1 MQRRSPKQSKPKKQR
16 SKFISFCV
24 WAIALL
30 LLFSLVFV
38 FYLFKTDILFDY
50 TKYDAKALHMYQSV
64 SVASVIEQVENE
76 ETQLPDPNSTQ
87 APGQNPN
94 TGGTNPTPNGS
105 VPSLPTPSVP
115 TLPGPT
121 PSGPTPV
128 PTPSG
133 PTPPGPTLPPA
144 GEILTVNEVEKEVY
158 KYLRGLGYSDATT
171 AGIMGNIKKESG
183 MSTTIVNEYKKGKH
197 HTTSNIDECTTSCY
211 NTKNDAHGLC
221 QWLGGRKRALF
232 DLAISTNRAWYDLSL
247 QLDYMNSEIQ
257 TTVCKPSTILKNL
270 GGADETEYA
279 TYIFADQFERCE
291 GSVNCTSFETRNYIV
306 DFNERYKNAKDYLA
320 TIQAG
325 GFN

>member
-30 LLFSLVFV
+30 LLFSLVFI

-50 TKYDAKALHMYQSV
+50 TKYDAQALHMYQSV
-64 SVASVIEQVENE
+64 SVATVIEQVETE
-76 ETQLPDPNSTQ
+76 EQPTPDINDTP
-87 APGQNPN
+87 APGQNPVV
-94 TGGTNPTPNGS
+94 PN
-105 VPSLPTPSVP
+105 
-115 TLPGPT
+115 
-121 PSGPTPV
+121 

-158 KYLRGLGYSDATT
+158 KFLRSLGYSDATT
-171 AGIMGNIKKESG
+171 AGIMGNIKRESG

-197 HTTSNIDECTTSCY
+197 HTSSNIDECTTTCY
-211 NTKNDAHGLC
+211 NTKDDAHGLC
-221 QWLGGRKRALF
+221 QWLGDRKRALF
-232 DLAISTNRAWYDLSL
+232 DLALSRNMAWYDVSL
-247 QLDYMNSEIQ
+247 QLEYMYSEIQ

-270 GGADETEYA
+270 GSADETEYA

>member
-1 MQRRSPKQSKPKKQR
+1 MQRRSPKQFKPKKQR

-30 LLFSLVFV
+30 LLFSLIFI

-50 TKYDAKALHMYQSV
+50 TKYDAQALHMYQSV
-64 SVASVIEQVENE
+64 SVATVIEQVETE
-76 ETQLPDPNSTQ
+76 EQPTPDINNTPV
-87 APGQNPN
+87 PGQNPAGP
-94 TGGTNPTPNGS
+94 TTPN
-105 VPSLPTPSVP
+105 T
-115 TLPGPT
+115 
-121 PSGPTPV
+121 
-128 PTPSG
+128 

-158 KYLRGLGYSDATT
+158 KFLRSVGYSDATT

-197 HTTSNIDECTTSCY
+197 HTSSNIDECTTTCY
-211 NTKNDAHGLC
+211 NTKDDAHGLC
-221 QWLGGRKRALF
+221 QWLGDRKRALF
-232 DLAISTNRAWYDLSL
+232 DLALSKNMPWYDVSL
-247 QLDYMNSEIQ
+247 QLEYMYSEIQ

-270 GGADETEYA
+270 GSADETEYA

-306 DFNERYKNAKDYLA
+306 DFNDRYKNAKDYLA

>member
-30 LLFSLVFV
+30 LLFSLIFI

-50 TKYDAKALHMYQSV
+50 TKYDAQALHMYQSV
-64 SVASVIEQVENE
+64 SVATVIEQVETE
-76 ETQLPDPNSTQ
+76 EQPTPDVNNTA
-87 APGQNPN
+87 APGQNPA
-94 TGGTNPTPNGS
+94 GPN
-105 VPSLPTPSVP
+105 
-115 TLPGPT
+115 
-121 PSGPTPV
+121 

-158 KYLRGLGYSDATT
+158 KFLRSLGYSDATT

-197 HTTSNIDECTTSCY
+197 HTSSNIDECTTTCY
-211 NTKNDAHGLC
+211 NTKDDAHGLC
-221 QWLGGRKRALF
+221 QWLGDRKRALF
-232 DLAISTNRAWYDLSL
+232 DLAISKNMPWYDVSL
-247 QLDYMNSEIQ
+247 QLEYMYSEIQ
-257 TTVCKPSTILKNL
+257 TTVCKPSTILNNL
-270 GGADETEYA
+270 GSADETEYA

-306 DFNERYKNAKDYLA
+306 DFNDRYKNAKDYLA

>member
-30 LLFSLVFV
+30 LLFSLVFI

-50 TKYDAKALHMYQSV
+50 TKYDAQALHMYQSV
-64 SVASVIEQVENE
+64 SVATVIEQVETAE
-76 ETQLPDPNSTQ
+76 Q
-87 APGQNPN
+87 
-94 TGGTNPTPNGS
+94 PTPDINN
-105 VPSLPTPSVP
+105 
-115 TLPGPT
+115 
-121 PSGPTPV
+121 
-128 PTPSG
+128 
-133 PTPPGPTLPPA
+133 TPPGPTLPPA

-158 KYLRGLGYSDATT
+158 KYLRSLGYSDATT

-197 HTTSNIDECTTSCY
+197 HTPSNIDECTTTCY
-211 NTKNDAHGLC
+211 STKDDAHGLC
-221 QWLGGRKRALF
+221 QWLGDRKRALF
-232 DLAISTNRAWYDLSL
+232 DLAISKNMAWYDISL
-247 QLDYMNSEIQ
+247 QLEYMYSEIQ
-257 TTVCKPSTILKNL
+257 TTVCKPSTILNNL
-270 GGADETEYA
+270 GSADETEYA

-291 GSVNCTSFETRNYIV
+291 GSVDCTSFETRNYIV
-306 DFNERYKNAKDYLA
+306 DFNERYKNSKDYLA

>member
-30 LLFSLVFV
+30 LLFSLVFI

-50 TKYDAKALHMYQSV
+50 TKYDAQALHMYQSV
-64 SVASVIEQVENE
+64 SVATVIEQVETE
-76 ETQLPDPNSTQ
+76 EQPTPDINNTP
-87 APGQNPN
+87 APGQNPA
-94 TGGTNPTPNGS
+94 GPNPTPS
-105 VPSLPTPSVP
+105 S
-115 TLPGPT
+115 
-121 PSGPTPV
+121 
-128 PTPSG
+128 

-158 KYLRGLGYSDATT
+158 KFLRSVGYSDATT

-183 MSTTIVNEYKKGKH
+183 MSTTIVNESKKGKH
-197 HTTSNIDECTTSCY
+197 HTPSNIDECTTTCY
-211 NTKNDAHGLC
+211 STKNDAHGLC
-221 QWLGGRKRALF
+221 QWLGDRKRALF
-232 DLAISTNRAWYDLSL
+232 DLALSRNMAWYDVSL
-247 QLDYMNSEIQ
+247 QLEYMYSEIQ
-257 TTVCKPSTILKNL
+257 TTVCKPSTILNNL
-270 GGADETEYA
+270 GSADETEYA

-306 DFNERYKNAKDYLA
+306 DFNDRYKNAKDYLA

>member
-1 MQRRSPKQSKPKKQR
+1 MQRRSPKQPKPKKQR

-30 LLFSLVFV
+30 LLFSLVFT

-50 TKYDAKALHMYQSV
+50 TKYDAQALHMYQSV
-64 SVASVIEQVENE
+64 SVATVIEQVETAE
-76 ETQLPDPNSTQ
+76 QPTPDINSTPG
-87 APGQNPN
+87 PGQ
-94 TGGTNPTPNGS
+94 T
-105 VPSLPTPSVP
+105 
-115 TLPGPT
+115 PT
-121 PSGPTPV
+121 PSGTSPSPSGTSPTPSGTSPTPGMPAPTPV

-158 KYLRGLGYSDATT
+158 KYLRSVGYSDATT

-197 HTTSNIDECTTSCY
+197 HTSSNIDECTTTCY
-211 NTKNDAHGLC
+211 NTKDDAHGLC
-221 QWLGGRKRALF
+221 QWLGDRKRALF
-232 DLAISTNRAWYDLSL
+232 DLALSKNMPWYDVSL
-247 QLDYMNSEIQ
+247 QLEYMYSEIQ

-270 GGADETEYA
+270 GSADETEYA

-306 DFNERYKNAKDYLA
+306 DFNVRYKNAKDYLA

>member
-30 LLFSLVFV
+30 LLFSLIFV

-50 TKYDAKALHMYQSV
+50 TKYDAQALHMYQSV
-64 SVASVIEQVENE
+64 SVATVIEQVETE
-76 ETQLPDPNSTQ
+76 EQTTPDINNTP
-87 APGQNPN
+87 APGQNP
-94 TGGTNPTPNGS
+94 TGPTPN
-105 VPSLPTPSVP
+105 T
-115 TLPGPT
+115 
-121 PSGPTPV
+121 
-128 PTPSG
+128 

-158 KYLRGLGYSDATT
+158 KFLRSLGYSDATT

-197 HTTSNIDECTTSCY
+197 HTSSNIDECTTTCY
-211 NTKNDAHGLC
+211 NTKDDAHGLC
-221 QWLGGRKRALF
+221 QWLGDRKRALF
-232 DLAISTNRAWYDLSL
+232 DLAISKNIPWYDVSL
-247 QLDYMNSEIQ
+247 QLEYMYSEIQ
-257 TTVCKPSTILKNL
+257 TTVCKPNTILKNL
-270 GGADETEYA
+270 GSADETEYA

>member
-30 LLFSLVFV
+30 LLFSLVFI

-50 TKYDAKALHMYQSV
+50 TKYDAQALHMYQSV
-64 SVASVIEQVENE
+64 SVATVIEQVETE
-76 ETQLPDPNSTQ
+76 EQPTPDINNTP
-87 APGQNPN
+87 APGQNPA
-94 TGGTNPTPNGS
+94 GPN
-105 VPSLPTPSVP
+105 PTPSV
-115 TLPGPT
+115 
-121 PSGPTPV
+121 
-128 PTPSG
+128 

-158 KYLRGLGYSDATT
+158 KFLRSVGYSDATT

-183 MSTTIVNEYKKGKH
+183 MSTAIVNEYKNGKH
-197 HTTSNIDECTTSCY
+197 HTSSNIDECTITCY
-211 NTKNDAHGLC
+211 NTKDDAHGLC
-221 QWLGGRKRALF
+221 QWLGDRKRALF
-232 DLAISTNRAWYDLSL
+232 DLAISKNMPWYDVSL
-247 QLDYMNSEIQ
+247 QLEYMYSEIQ
-257 TTVCKPSTILKNL
+257 TTVCKPSTILNNL
-270 GGADETEYA
+270 GSADETEYA

-306 DFNERYKNAKDYLA
+306 DFNDRYKNAKDYLA

>member
-30 LLFSLVFV
+30 LLFSLIFI

-50 TKYDAKALHMYQSV
+50 TKYDAQALHMYQSV
-64 SVASVIEQVENE
+64 SVATVIEQVETAE
-76 ETQLPDPNSTQ
+76 QPSVLTP
-87 APGQNPN
+87 PGQNPVV
-94 TGGTNPTPNGS
+94 PN
-105 VPSLPTPSVP
+105 PTPSV
-115 TLPGPT
+115 
-121 PSGPTPV
+121 
-128 PTPSG
+128 

-158 KYLRGLGYSDATT
+158 KFLRSVGYSDATT

-197 HTTSNIDECTTSCY
+197 HTSSNIDECTTTCY
-211 NTKNDAHGLC
+211 NTKDDAHGLC
-221 QWLGGRKRALF
+221 QWLGDRKRALF
-232 DLAISTNRAWYDLSL
+232 DLAISKNIPWYDVSL
-247 QLDYMNSEIQ
+247 QLEYMYSEIQ

-270 GGADETEYA
+270 GSADETEYA

-306 DFNERYKNAKDYLA
+306 DFNERYKNSKDYLA

>member
-50 TKYDAKALHMYQSV
+50 TKYDAQALHMYQSV
-64 SVASVIEQVENE
+64 SVTTVIEQVETE
-76 ETQLPDPNSTQ
+76 EQPTPDINNTP
-87 APGQNPN
+87 PGQNPAGPN
-94 TGGTNPTPNGS
+94 T
-105 VPSLPTPSVP
+105 
-115 TLPGPT
+115 
-121 PSGPTPV
+121 
-128 PTPSG
+128 TPSG

-158 KYLRGLGYSDATT
+158 KFLRSLGYSDATT

-183 MSTTIVNEYKKGKH
+183 MSTTIVNEYKKGKQ
-197 HTTSNIDECTTSCY
+197 HTSSNIDECTTTCY
-211 NTKNDAHGLC
+211 NTKDDAHGLC
-221 QWLGGRKRALF
+221 QWLGDRKRALF
-232 DLAISTNRAWYDLSL
+232 DLAISKNMPWYDVSL
-247 QLDYMNSEIQ
+247 QLEYMYSEIQ

-270 GGADETEYA
+270 GSADETEYA

-306 DFNERYKNAKDYLA
+306 DFNDRYKNAKDYLA

>member
-30 LLFSLVFV
+30 LLFSLVFI

-50 TKYDAKALHMYQSV
+50 TKYDAQALHMYQSV
-64 SVASVIEQVENE
+64 SVATVIEQVETE
-76 ETQLPDPNSTQ
+76 EQPTPDINNTP
-87 APGQNPN
+87 APGQNPA
-94 TGGTNPTPNGS
+94 GPN
-105 VPSLPTPSVP
+105 
-115 TLPGPT
+115 
-121 PSGPTPV
+121 

-158 KYLRGLGYSDATT
+158 KFLRGLGYSDATT

-197 HTTSNIDECTTSCY
+197 HTPSNIDECTTTCY
-211 NTKNDAHGLC
+211 NTKDDAHGLC
-221 QWLGGRKRALF
+221 QWLGDRKRALF
-232 DLAISTNRAWYDLSL
+232 DLAISKNMPWYDVSL
-247 QLDYMNSEIQ
+247 QLEYMYSEIQ

-270 GGADETEYA
+270 GSADETEYA

-306 DFNERYKNAKDYLA
+306 DFNDRYKNAKDYLA

>member
-50 TKYDAKALHMYQSV
+50 TKYDAQALHMYQSV
-64 SVASVIEQVENE
+64 SVANVIEQVENE
-76 ETQLPDPNSTQ
+76 EQQTPDPNSTQ
-87 APGQNPN
+87 SPGQNPN
-94 TGGTNPTPNGS
+94 PGVTNPTPSGS
-105 VPSLPTPSVP
+105 VPSVPTPSVP
-115 TLPGPT
+115 TPGPT
-121 PSGPTPV
+121 PSGPTPG

-183 MSTTIVNEYKKGKH
+183 MSTTLVNEYKKGKH
-197 HTTSNIDECTTSCY
+197 HTSSNIDECTTSCY
-211 NTKNDAHGLC
+211 NTKDDAHGLC

-247 QLDYMNSEIQ
+247 QLDYLNNELQ
-257 TTVCKPSTILKNL
+257 TTVCKPSTILNNL
-270 GGADETEYA
+270 GSADETEYA

-306 DFNERYKNAKDYLA
+306 DFNDRYKNAKDYLA

>member
-50 TKYDAKALHMYQSV
+50 TKYDAQALHMYQSV
-64 SVASVIEQVENE
+64 SVATVIEQVETE
-76 ETQLPDPNSTQ
+76 EQ
-87 APGQNPN
+87 
-94 TGGTNPTPNGS
+94 
-105 VPSLPTPSVP
+105 PSV
-115 TLPGPT
+115 L
-121 PSGPTPV
+121 
-128 PTPSG
+128 
-133 PTPPGPTLPPA
+133 TPPGPTLPPA

-158 KYLRGLGYSDATT
+158 KFLRSLGYSDATT

-197 HTTSNIDECTTSCY
+197 HTASNIDECTTTCY
-211 NTKNDAHGLC
+211 NTKDDAHGLC
-221 QWLGGRKRALF
+221 QWLGDRKRALF
-232 DLAISTNRAWYDLSL
+232 DLAISKNMPWYDVSL
-247 QLDYMNSEIQ
+247 QLEYMYSEIQ

-270 GGADETEYA
+270 GSADETEYA

-306 DFNERYKNAKDYLA
+306 DFNDRYKNAKDYLA

>member
-30 LLFSLVFV
+30 LLFSLIFI

-50 TKYDAKALHMYQSV
+50 TKYDAQALHMYQSV
-64 SVASVIEQVENE
+64 SVATVIEQVETAE
-76 ETQLPDPNSTQ
+76 QPSVLTP
-87 APGQNPN
+87 PGQNPVV
-94 TGGTNPTPNGS
+94 PN
-105 VPSLPTPSVP
+105 PTPSV
-115 TLPGPT
+115 
-121 PSGPTPV
+121 
-128 PTPSG
+128 

-158 KYLRGLGYSDATT
+158 KFLRSVGYSDATT

-197 HTTSNIDECTTSCY
+197 HTSSNIDECTTTCY
-211 NTKNDAHGLC
+211 NTKDDAHGLC
-221 QWLGGRKRALF
+221 QWLGDRKRALF
-232 DLAISTNRAWYDLSL
+232 DLAISKNIPWYDVSL
-247 QLDYMNSEIQ
+247 QLEYMYSEIQ

-270 GGADETEYA
+270 GSADETEYA

-291 GSVNCTSFETRNYIV
+291 GSVNCTSFETRNYIA

>member
-30 LLFSLVFV
+30 LLFSLIFI

-50 TKYDAKALHMYQSV
+50 TKYDAQALHMYQSV
-64 SVASVIEQVENE
+64 SVATVIEQVETAE
-76 ETQLPDPNSTQ
+76 QPTPDINNTP
-87 APGQNPN
+87 APGQNPA
-94 TGGTNPTPNGS
+94 
-105 VPSLPTPSVP
+105 
-115 TLPGPT
+115 GPT
-121 PSGPTPV
+121 

-158 KYLRGLGYSDATT
+158 KFLRSVGYSDATT

-183 MSTTIVNEYKKGKH
+183 MSTTIVNEYKNGKH
-197 HTTSNIDECTTSCY
+197 HTSSNIDECTITCY
-211 NTKNDAHGLC
+211 NTKDDAHGLC
-221 QWLGGRKRALF
+221 QWLGDRKRALF
-232 DLAISTNRAWYDLSL
+232 DLAISKNMPWYDVSL
-247 QLDYMNSEIQ
+247 QLEYMYSEIQ
-257 TTVCKPSTILKNL
+257 TTVCKPSTILNNL
-270 GGADETEYA
+270 GSADETEYA

-306 DFNERYKNAKDYLA
+306 DFNDRYKNAKDYLA

>member
-50 TKYDAKALHMYQSV
+50 TKYDAQALHMYQSV
-64 SVASVIEQVENE
+64 SVATVIEQVETE
-76 ETQLPDPNSTQ
+76 EQPTPDINNTPV
-87 APGQNPN
+87 PGQNPAGPN
-94 TGGTNPTPNGS
+94 TTPTTPN
-105 VPSLPTPSVP
+105 T
-115 TLPGPT
+115 
-121 PSGPTPV
+121 
-128 PTPSG
+128 

-158 KYLRGLGYSDATT
+158 KFLRSVGYSDATT

-197 HTTSNIDECTTSCY
+197 HTSSNIDECTTTCY
-211 NTKNDAHGLC
+211 NTKDDAHGLC
-221 QWLGGRKRALF
+221 QWLGDRKRALF
-232 DLAISTNRAWYDLSL
+232 GLAISKNMPWYDVSL
-247 QLDYMNSEIQ
+247 QLEYMYNEIQ

-270 GGADETEYA
+270 GSADETEYA

>member
-1 MQRRSPKQSKPKKQR
+1 MQRRSPKQPKPKKQR

-30 LLFSLVFV
+30 LLFSLVFT

-50 TKYDAKALHMYQSV
+50 TKYDAQALHMYQSV
-64 SVASVIEQVENE
+64 SVATVIEQVETAE
-76 ETQLPDPNSTQ
+76 QPTPDINSTPG
-87 APGQNPN
+87 PGQTP
-94 TGGTNPTPNGS
+94 TSSGTS
-105 VPSLPTPSVP
+105 PSPSG
-115 TLPGPT
+115 TSPT
-121 PSGPTPV
+121 PSGTSPTPGMPAPTPV

-158 KYLRGLGYSDATT
+158 KYLRSVGYSDATT

-197 HTTSNIDECTTSCY
+197 HTSSNIDECTTTCY
-211 NTKNDAHGLC
+211 NTKDDAHGLC
-221 QWLGGRKRALF
+221 QWLGDRKRALF
-232 DLAISTNRAWYDLSL
+232 DLALSKNMPWYDVSL
-247 QLDYMNSEIQ
+247 QLEYMYSEIQ

-270 GGADETEYA
+270 GSADETEYA

-306 DFNERYKNAKDYLA
+306 DFNVRYKNAKDYLA

>member
-30 LLFSLVFV
+30 LLFSLVFI

-50 TKYDAKALHMYQSV
+50 TKYDAQALHMYQSV
-64 SVASVIEQVENE
+64 SVATVIEQVETE
-76 ETQLPDPNSTQ
+76 EQPTPDINNTP
-87 APGQNPN
+87 APGQNPA
-94 TGGTNPTPNGS
+94 GPN
-105 VPSLPTPSVP
+105 
-115 TLPGPT
+115 
-121 PSGPTPV
+121 

-158 KYLRGLGYSDATT
+158 KFLRSLGYSDATT

-183 MSTTIVNEYKKGKH
+183 MSTTIVNEYKNGKH
-197 HTTSNIDECTTSCY
+197 HTSSNIDECTITCY
-211 NTKNDAHGLC
+211 NTKDDAHGLC
-221 QWLGGRKRALF
+221 QWLGDRKRALF
-232 DLAISTNRAWYDLSL
+232 DLAISKNMPWYDVSL
-247 QLDYMNSEIQ
+247 QLEYMYSEIQ

-270 GGADETEYA
+270 GSADETEYA

-306 DFNERYKNAKDYLA
+306 DFNDRYKNAKDYLA

>member
-50 TKYDAKALHMYQSV
+50 TKYDAQALHMYQSI
-64 SVASVIEQVENE
+64 SVATVIEQVETAE
-76 ETQLPDPNSTQ
+76 QPTPDINNTP
-87 APGQNPN
+87 APGQNPVV
-94 TGGTNPTPNGS
+94 PN
-105 VPSLPTPSVP
+105 PTPSV
-115 TLPGPT
+115 
-121 PSGPTPV
+121 
-128 PTPSG
+128 

-158 KYLRGLGYSDATT
+158 KFLRSLGYSDATT

-197 HTTSNIDECTTSCY
+197 HTPSNIDECTTTCY
-211 NTKNDAHGLC
+211 NTKDDAHGLC
-221 QWLGGRKRALF
+221 QWLGDRKRALF
-232 DLAISTNRAWYDLSL
+232 DLAISKNIPWYDVSL
-247 QLDYMNSEIQ
+247 QLEYMYSEIQ

-270 GGADETEYA
+270 GSADETEYA

>member
-50 TKYDAKALHMYQSV
+50 TKYDAQALHMYQSV
-64 SVASVIEQVENE
+64 SVDTVIEQVETE
-76 ETQLPDPNSTQ
+76 EQPTPDISNTP
-87 APGQNPN
+87 APGQNPA
-94 TGGTNPTPNGS
+94 GPN
-105 VPSLPTPSVP
+105 
-115 TLPGPT
+115 
-121 PSGPTPV
+121 

-158 KYLRGLGYSDATT
+158 KFLRGLGYSDATT

-197 HTTSNIDECTTSCY
+197 HTTSNIDECTITCY
-211 NTKNDAHGLC
+211 NTKDDAHGLC
-221 QWLGGRKRALF
+221 QWLGDRKRALF
-232 DLAISTNRAWYDLSL
+232 DLAISKNMPWYDVSL
-247 QLDYMNSEIQ
+247 QLEYMYSEIQ
-257 TTVCKPSTILKNL
+257 TTVCKPSTILNNL
-270 GGADETEYA
+270 GSADETEYA

-306 DFNERYKNAKDYLA
+306 DFNDRYKNAKDYLA

>member
-30 LLFSLVFV
+30 LLFSLVFT

-50 TKYDAKALHMYQSV
+50 TKYDAQALHMYQSV
-64 SVASVIEQVENE
+64 SVATVIEQVETAE
-76 ETQLPDPNSTQ
+76 QPTPDINNTPV
-87 APGQNPN
+87 PGQ
-94 TGGTNPTPNGS
+94 TPTPN
-105 VPSLPTPSVP
+105 T
-115 TLPGPT
+115 
-121 PSGPTPV
+121 
-128 PTPSG
+128 

-158 KYLRGLGYSDATT
+158 KFLRSAGYSDATT

-197 HTTSNIDECTTSCY
+197 HTPSNIDECTTTCY
-211 NTKNDAHGLC
+211 NTKDDTHGLC
-221 QWLGGRKRALF
+221 QWLGDRKRALF
-232 DLAISTNRAWYDLSL
+232 DLAISKNMPWYDVSL
-247 QLDYMNSEIQ
+247 QLEYMYSEIQ

-270 GGADETEYA
+270 GSADETEYA

-306 DFNERYKNAKDYLA
+306 DFNDRYKNAKDYLA

>member
-50 TKYDAKALHMYQSV
+50 TKYDAQSLHMYQSV
-64 SVASVIEQVENE
+64 SVATVIEQVETAE
-76 ETQLPDPNSTQ
+76 QPTPDINNTL
-87 APGQNPN
+87 APGQ
-94 TGGTNPTPNGS
+94 TP
-105 VPSLPTPSVP
+105 VPGQTPSV
-115 TLPGPT
+115 
-121 PSGPTPV
+121 
-128 PTPSG
+128 

-158 KYLRGLGYSDATT
+158 KFLRGLGYSDATT

-197 HTTSNIDECTTSCY
+197 HTSSNIDECTTTCY
-211 NTKNDAHGLC
+211 NTKDDAHGLC
-221 QWLGGRKRALF
+221 QWLGDRKRALF
-232 DLAISTNRAWYDLSL
+232 DLAISKNIPWYDVSL
-247 QLDYMNSEIQ
+247 QLEYMYSEIQ

-270 GGADETEYA
+270 GSADETEYA

>member
-30 LLFSLVFV
+30 LLFSLVFI

-50 TKYDAKALHMYQSV
+50 TKYDAQALHMYQSV
-64 SVASVIEQVENE
+64 SVATVIEQVETE
-76 ETQLPDPNSTQ
+76 EQPTPDINNTP
-87 APGQNPN
+87 APGQNPA
-94 TGGTNPTPNGS
+94 GPN
-105 VPSLPTPSVP
+105 
-115 TLPGPT
+115 
-121 PSGPTPV
+121 

-158 KYLRGLGYSDATT
+158 KFLRSLGYSDATT

-197 HTTSNIDECTTSCY
+197 HTPSNIDECTTTCY
-211 NTKNDAHGLC
+211 NTKDDAHGLC
-221 QWLGGRKRALF
+221 QWLGDRKRALF
-232 DLAISTNRAWYDLSL
+232 DLALSKNMPWYDVSL
-247 QLDYMNSEIQ
+247 QLEYMYNEIQ
-257 TTVCKPSTILKNL
+257 TTVCKPSTILNNL
-270 GGADETEYA
+270 GSADETEYA

-306 DFNERYKNAKDYLA
+306 DFNDRYKNAKDYLA

>member
-30 LLFSLVFV
+30 LLFSLIFI

-50 TKYDAKALHMYQSV
+50 TKYDAQALHMYQSV
-64 SVASVIEQVENE
+64 SVATVIEQVETAE
-76 ETQLPDPNSTQ
+76 QPTPDINNTP
-87 APGQNPN
+87 APGQNPA
-94 TGGTNPTPNGS
+94 GPN
-105 VPSLPTPSVP
+105 
-115 TLPGPT
+115 
-121 PSGPTPV
+121 

-158 KYLRGLGYSDATT
+158 KFLRSLGYSDATT

-183 MSTTIVNEYKKGKH
+183 MSTTIVNEYKNGKH
-197 HTTSNIDECTTSCY
+197 HTSSNIDECTTTCY
-211 NTKNDAHGLC
+211 NTKDDAHGLC
-221 QWLGGRKRALF
+221 QWLGDRKRALF
-232 DLAISTNRAWYDLSL
+232 DLAISKNIPWYDVSL
-247 QLDYMNSEIQ
+247 QLEYMYSEIQ

-270 GGADETEYA
+270 GSADETEYA

-306 DFNERYKNAKDYLA
+306 DFNDRYKNAKDYLA

>member
-30 LLFSLVFV
+30 LLFSLVFI

-50 TKYDAKALHMYQSV
+50 TKYDAQALHMYQSV
-64 SVASVIEQVENE
+64 SVATVIEQVETAE
-76 ETQLPDPNSTQ
+76 QPTPDISNTP
-87 APGQNPN
+87 APGQNPA
-94 TGGTNPTPNGS
+94 GPN
-105 VPSLPTPSVP
+105 PTPSV
-115 TLPGPT
+115 
-121 PSGPTPV
+121 
-128 PTPSG
+128 

-158 KYLRGLGYSDATT
+158 KFLRSLGYSDATT

-197 HTTSNIDECTTSCY
+197 HTPSNIDECTTTCY
-211 NTKNDAHGLC
+211 NTKDDAHGLC
-221 QWLGGRKRALF
+221 QWLGDRKRALF
-232 DLAISTNRAWYDLSL
+232 DLAISKNIPWYDVSL
-247 QLDYMNSEIQ
+247 QLEYMYSEIQ

-270 GGADETEYA
+270 GSADETEYA

-291 GSVNCTSFETRNYIV
+291 GSVNCTSFETRNYIA

>member
-30 LLFSLVFV
+30 LLFNLVFT

-50 TKYDAKALHMYQSV
+50 TKYDAQALHMYQSV
-64 SVASVIEQVENE
+64 SVATVIEQVETAE
-76 ETQLPDPNSTQ
+76 QPTPDINNTP
-87 APGQNPN
+87 APGQNTVVPN
-94 TGGTNPTPNGS
+94 
-105 VPSLPTPSVP
+105 PTPSV
-115 TLPGPT
+115 
-121 PSGPTPV
+121 
-128 PTPSG
+128 

-158 KYLRGLGYSDATT
+158 KFLRGLGYSDATT

-197 HTTSNIDECTTSCY
+197 HTPSNIDECTTTCY
-211 NTKNDAHGLC
+211 NTKDDAHGLC
-221 QWLGGRKRALF
+221 QWLGDRKRALF
-232 DLAISTNRAWYDLSL
+232 DLAISKNMSWYDVSL
-247 QLDYMNSEIQ
+247 QLEYMYSEIQ

-270 GGADETEYA
+270 GSADETEYA

-306 DFNERYKNAKDYLA
+306 DFNDRYKNAKDYLA

>member
-30 LLFSLVFV
+30 LLFSLVFT

-50 TKYDAKALHMYQSV
+50 TKYDAQALHMYQSV
-64 SVASVIEQVENE
+64 SVATVIEQVETE
-76 ETQLPDPNSTQ
+76 EQ
-87 APGQNPN
+87 
-94 TGGTNPTPNGS
+94 
-105 VPSLPTPSVP
+105 
-115 TLPGPT
+115 
-121 PSGPTPV
+121 
-128 PTPSG
+128 PSG

-158 KYLRGLGYSDATT
+158 KFLRSLGYSDATT

-197 HTTSNIDECTTSCY
+197 HTSSNIDECTTTCY
-211 NTKNDAHGLC
+211 NTKDDAHGLC
-221 QWLGGRKRALF
+221 QWLGDRKRALF
-232 DLAISTNRAWYDLSL
+232 DLALSRNIAWYDVSL
-247 QLDYMNSEIQ
+247 QLEYMYSEIQ
-257 TTVCKPSTILKNL
+257 TTVCKPSTILNNL
-270 GGADETEYA
+270 GSADETEYA

-306 DFNERYKNAKDYLA
+306 DFNDRYKNAKDYLA

>member
-50 TKYDAKALHMYQSV
+50 TKYDAQALHMYQSV
-64 SVASVIEQVENE
+64 SVATVIEQVETAE
-76 ETQLPDPNSTQ
+76 QPTPDINNTPV
-87 APGQNPN
+87 PGQNPAVPAPAPN
-94 TGGTNPTPNGS
+94 T
-105 VPSLPTPSVP
+105 
-115 TLPGPT
+115 
-121 PSGPTPV
+121 
-128 PTPSG
+128 

-158 KYLRGLGYSDATT
+158 KFLRGLGYSDATT

-197 HTTSNIDECTTSCY
+197 HTPSNIDECTTTCY
-211 NTKNDAHGLC
+211 NTKDDAHGLC
-221 QWLGGRKRALF
+221 QWLGDRKRALF
-232 DLAISTNRAWYDLSL
+232 DLALSRNMAWYDVSL
-247 QLDYMNSEIQ
+247 QLEYMYSEIQ

-270 GGADETEYA
+270 GSADETEYA

-306 DFNERYKNAKDYLA
+306 DFNDRYKNAKDYLA

>member
-30 LLFSLVFV
+30 LLLCLVFT

-50 TKYDAKALHMYQSV
+50 TKYDAQALHMYQSV
-64 SVASVIEQVENE
+64 SVATVIEQVETAE
-76 ETQLPDPNSTQ
+76 Q
-87 APGQNPN
+87 
-94 TGGTNPTPNGS
+94 
-105 VPSLPTPSVP
+105 PSV
-115 TLPGPT
+115 
-121 PSGPTPV
+121 S
-128 PTPSG
+128 
-133 PTPPGPTLPPA
+133 TPPGPTLPPA

-158 KYLRGLGYSDATT
+158 KFLRSLGYSDATT

-197 HTTSNIDECTTSCY
+197 HTSSNIDECTTTCY
-211 NTKNDAHGLC
+211 NTKDDAHGLC
-221 QWLGGRKRALF
+221 QWLGDRKRALF
-232 DLAISTNRAWYDLSL
+232 DLALSKNMPWYDVSL
-247 QLDYMNSEIQ
+247 QLEYMYSEIQ

-270 GGADETEYA
+270 GSADETEYA

-291 GSVNCTSFETRNYIV
+291 GSVNCTSFETRNYIA

>member
-30 LLFSLVFV
+30 LLFSLVFT

-50 TKYDAKALHMYQSV
+50 TKYDAQALHMYQSV
-64 SVASVIEQVENE
+64 SVATVIEQVETAE
-76 ETQLPDPNSTQ
+76 QPTPDISNTP
-87 APGQNPN
+87 APGQNPA
-94 TGGTNPTPNGS
+94 GPN
-105 VPSLPTPSVP
+105 
-115 TLPGPT
+115 
-121 PSGPTPV
+121 

-158 KYLRGLGYSDATT
+158 KFLRSVGYSDATT
-171 AGIMGNIKKESG
+171 AGIMGNIKRESG
-183 MSTTIVNEYKKGKH
+183 MSTTIVNEYKNGKH
-197 HTTSNIDECTTSCY
+197 HTSSNIDECTTTCY
-211 NTKNDAHGLC
+211 NTKDDAHGLC
-221 QWLGGRKRALF
+221 QWLGDRKRALF
-232 DLAISTNRAWYDLSL
+232 DLAISKNIPWYDVSL
-247 QLDYMNSEIQ
+247 QLEYMYSEIQ

-270 GGADETEYA
+270 GSADETEYA

-306 DFNERYKNAKDYLA
+306 DFNDRYKNAKDYLA

>member
-1 MQRRSPKQSKPKKQR
+1 MQRRSPKQSKPKKQH

-30 LLFSLVFV
+30 LLFSLVFT

-50 TKYDAKALHMYQSV
+50 SKYDAQALHMYQSV
-64 SVASVIEQVENE
+64 SVATVIEQVETAE
-76 ETQLPDPNSTQ
+76 QPTPDINSTPS
-87 APGQNPN
+87 PGQ
-94 TGGTNPTPNGS
+94 T
-105 VPSLPTPSVP
+105 
-115 TLPGPT
+115 PT
-121 PSGPTPV
+121 PSGPTPTPSV
-128 PTPSG
+128 PAPTVTPSVPAPTPTATPTPAPTPSS

-197 HTTSNIDECTTSCY
+197 HTSSNIDECTTSCY

-306 DFNERYKNAKDYLA
+306 DFNDRYKNAKDYLA

>member
-30 LLFSLVFV
+30 LLFSLVFT

-50 TKYDAKALHMYQSV
+50 TKYDAQALHMYQSV
-64 SVASVIEQVENE
+64 SVATVIEQVETAE
-76 ETQLPDPNSTQ
+76 Q
-87 APGQNPN
+87 
-94 TGGTNPTPNGS
+94 PTPDISN
-105 VPSLPTPSVP
+105 
-115 TLPGPT
+115 
-121 PSGPTPV
+121 
-128 PTPSG
+128 
-133 PTPPGPTLPPA
+133 TPPGPTLPPA

-158 KYLRGLGYSDATT
+158 KFLRSVGYSDATT

-197 HTTSNIDECTTSCY
+197 HTPSNIDECTNTCY
-211 NTKNDAHGLC
+211 NTKDDAHGLC
-221 QWLGGRKRALF
+221 QWLGDRKRALF
-232 DLAISTNRAWYDLSL
+232 DLALSKNMAWYDVSL
-247 QLDYMNSEIQ
+247 QLEYMYSEIQ

-270 GGADETEYA
+270 GSADETEYA

-306 DFNERYKNAKDYLA
+306 DFNDRYKNAKDYLA

>member
-30 LLFSLVFV
+30 LLFSLVFT

-50 TKYDAKALHMYQSV
+50 TKYDAQALHMYQSV
-64 SVASVIEQVENE
+64 SVATVIEQVETAE
-76 ETQLPDPNSTQ
+76 QL
-87 APGQNPN
+87 
-94 TGGTNPTPNGS
+94 S
-105 VPSLPTPSVP
+105 VS
-115 TLPGPT
+115 
-121 PSGPTPV
+121 
-128 PTPSG
+128 

-158 KYLRGLGYSDATT
+158 KFLRSLGYSDATT

-197 HTTSNIDECTTSCY
+197 HTPSNIDECTTTCY
-211 NTKNDAHGLC
+211 NTKDDAHGLC
-221 QWLGGRKRALF
+221 QWLGDRKRALF
-232 DLAISTNRAWYDLSL
+232 DLALSKNMPWYDVSL
-247 QLDYMNSEIQ
+247 QLEYMYSEIQ

-270 GGADETEYA
+270 GSADETEYA

>member
-50 TKYDAKALHMYQSV
+50 TKYDAQALHMYQSV
-64 SVASVIEQVENE
+64 SVATVIEQVETE
-76 ETQLPDPNSTQ
+76 ELPTPDINNTPV
-87 APGQNPN
+87 PGQNPA
-94 TGGTNPTPNGS
+94 GPNPTPN
-105 VPSLPTPSVP
+105 T
-115 TLPGPT
+115 
-121 PSGPTPV
+121 
-128 PTPSG
+128 

-158 KYLRGLGYSDATT
+158 KFLRSVGYSDATT

-197 HTTSNIDECTTSCY
+197 HTQSNIDECTTTCY
-211 NTKNDAHGLC
+211 NTKDDAHGLC
-221 QWLGGRKRALF
+221 QWLGDRKRALF
-232 DLAISTNRAWYDLSL
+232 DLAISKNMPWYDVSL
-247 QLDYMNSEIQ
+247 QLEYMYSEIQ

-270 GGADETEYA
+270 GSDDETEYA

-306 DFNERYKNAKDYLA
+306 DFNDRYKNAKDYLA

>member
-30 LLFSLVFV
+30 LLFSLVFI

-50 TKYDAKALHMYQSV
+50 TKYDAQALHMYQSV
-64 SVASVIEQVENE
+64 SVATVIEQVETE
-76 ETQLPDPNSTQ
+76 EQPTPDINNTP
-87 APGQNPN
+87 APGQNPA
-94 TGGTNPTPNGS
+94 GPN
-105 VPSLPTPSVP
+105 
-115 TLPGPT
+115 
-121 PSGPTPV
+121 

-158 KYLRGLGYSDATT
+158 KFLRSLGYSDATT

-197 HTTSNIDECTTSCY
+197 HTSSNIDECTTTCY
-211 NTKNDAHGLC
+211 NTKDDAHGLC
-221 QWLGGRKRALF
+221 QWLGDRKRALF
-232 DLAISTNRAWYDLSL
+232 DLAISKNMPWYDVSL
-247 QLDYMNSEIQ
+247 QLEYMYSEIQ
-257 TTVCKPSTILKNL
+257 TTVCKPSTILNNL
-270 GGADETEYA
+270 GSADETEYA

-306 DFNERYKNAKDYLA
+306 DFNDRYKNAKDYLA

>member
-50 TKYDAKALHMYQSV
+50 TKYDAQALHMYQSV
-64 SVASVIEQVENE
+64 SVATVIEQVETAE
-76 ETQLPDPNSTQ
+76 Q
-87 APGQNPN
+87 
-94 TGGTNPTPNGS
+94 PTPDINN
-105 VPSLPTPSVP
+105 
-115 TLPGPT
+115 
-121 PSGPTPV
+121 TPV
-128 PTPSG
+128 PGQTPAG
-133 PTPPGPTLPPA
+133 PTTPNTPTPPGPTLTPA
-144 GEILTVNEVEKEVY
+144 GGILTVNEVEKEVY
-158 KYLRGLGYSDATT
+158 KFLRSLGYSDATT

-197 HTTSNIDECTTSCY
+197 HTSSNIDECTTTCY
-211 NTKNDAHGLC
+211 NTKDDAHGLC
-221 QWLGGRKRALF
+221 QWLGDRKRALF
-232 DLAISTNRAWYDLSL
+232 DLAISKNIPWYDVSL
-247 QLDYMNSEIQ
+247 QLEYMYSEIQ

-270 GGADETEYA
+270 GSADETEYA

-306 DFNERYKNAKDYLA
+306 DFNERYKNSKDYLA

>member
-30 LLFSLVFV
+30 LLFSLVFI

-50 TKYDAKALHMYQSV
+50 TKYDAQALHMYQSV
-64 SVASVIEQVENE
+64 SVATVIEQVETE
-76 ETQLPDPNSTQ
+76 EQPTPDINNTP
-87 APGQNPN
+87 APGQNPA
-94 TGGTNPTPNGS
+94 GPN
-105 VPSLPTPSVP
+105 PTPSV
-115 TLPGPT
+115 
-121 PSGPTPV
+121 
-128 PTPSG
+128 

-158 KYLRGLGYSDATT
+158 KFLRSVGYSDATT

-197 HTTSNIDECTTSCY
+197 HTSSNIDECTITCY
-211 NTKNDAHGLC
+211 NTKDDAHGLC
-221 QWLGGRKRALF
+221 QWLGDRKRALF
-232 DLAISTNRAWYDLSL
+232 DLAISKNMPWYDVSL
-247 QLDYMNSEIQ
+247 QLEYMYSEIQ
-257 TTVCKPSTILKNL
+257 TTVCKPSTILNNL
-270 GGADETEYA
+270 GSADETEYA

-306 DFNERYKNAKDYLA
+306 DFNDRYKNAKDYLA